1 MRNLSILLSLVTI
14 ILFSCNTQKD
24 EDKIVGKWKIIEFEA
39 NTTAFPQVLLDEA
52 KVEVF
57 SRTYSYR
64 KDHTFTIKSNLVPNG
79 EQGIWELTTEKKTI
93 KMTYPTGS
101 RQSQEI
107 YLLDA
112 LSSNTMKWTQ
122 DFKERGS
129 ISLVL
134 EKE

>member
-1 MRNLSILLSLVTI
+1 MRNILILLSIVTMI
-14 ILFSCNTQKD
+14 SYSCNPPKD
-24 EDKIVGKWKIIEFEA
+24 DIVGKWKIIEFEA
-39 NTTAFPQVLLDEA
+39 NTTAFPQVLIDEA

-64 KDHTFTIKSNLVPNG
+64 KDHTFTIKSNLIPDG
-79 EQGIWELTTEKKTI
+79 EQGRWEITTEKKTI
-93 KMTYPTGS
+93 KMTYPAGS

>member
-1 MRNLSILLSLVTI
+1 MRNMVILLSLVTI
-14 ILFSCNTQKD
+14 ILFSCNAQKD
-24 EDKIVGKWKIIEFEA
+24 KDKIVGKWRIIEFEA

-57 SRTYSYR
+57 SRTYSFR
-64 KDHTFTIKSNLVPNG
+64 KDQTFTIKSNLIPNG
-79 EQGIWELTTEKKTI
+79 EQGIWKLTNEKKNI
-93 KMTYPTGS
+93 KMTYPPGS
-101 RQSQEI
+101 RQSQEV
-107 YLLDA
+107 YLINILN
-112 LSSNTMKWTQ
+112 SNSMKWTQ

>member
-1 MRNLSILLSLVTI
+1 MVILLSLVTI

-64 KDHTFTIKSNLVPNG
+64 KDHTFTIKSNLIPDG
-79 EQGIWELTTEKKTI
+79 EQGIWELTTEKKAI
-93 KMTYPTGS
+93 KMTYPAGS

-107 YLLDA
+107 YRIDA

>member
-1 MRNLSILLSLVTI
+1 MRNLSILLSIFTI
-14 ILFSCNTQKD
+14 ILFSCNGSKD
-24 EDKIVGKWKIIEFEA
+24 EDKIIGTWRTIEFEA

-93 KMTYPTGS
+93 KMTYPAGS

-112 LSSNTMKWTQ
+112 LSNNTMKWTQ